1 MWHSTISP
9 LPYSTVR
16 VAIGGGASLG
26 LRFGRIGRFDL
37 RAAIYGE
44 LLRDEYPIRSGGS
57 LADAVWTG
65 PPYLTGLNITAVLD
79 GAK

>member
-1 MWHSTISP
+1 MWHSMISP
-9 LPYSTVR
+9 SPYSTVR

-37 RAAIYGE
+37 RASIFGE
-44 LLRDEYPIRSGGS
+44 LLADEYPLQRSKT
-57 LADAVWTG
+57 LEPVWTG
-65 PPYLTGLNITAVLD
+65 PPYITGLSLSAVWG